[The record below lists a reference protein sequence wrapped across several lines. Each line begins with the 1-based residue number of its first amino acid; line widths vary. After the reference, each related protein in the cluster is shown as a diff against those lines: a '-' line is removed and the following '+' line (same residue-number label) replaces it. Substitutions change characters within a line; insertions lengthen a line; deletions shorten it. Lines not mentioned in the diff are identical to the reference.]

1 MFWAVDGDAVIV
13 EDFIFDYETSTYERD
28 IVHVWQ
34 SKNPVNELIYGYGG
48 VKLLPKNLT
57 LEMNVDTPDMT
68 TAISKKFKA
77 IPVISNITAF
87 DTDPFSTWKSAFRE
101 CVKLSSRIIDRQQD
115 EETQYRLDVW
125 CNESTDRYALDG
137 ANAGRDYGLAN
148 KNNLEALKMINDFTW
163 LEEQFDERCRKD

>member
-1 MFWAVDGDAVIV
+1 
-13 EDFIFDYETSTYERD
+13 
-28 IVHVWQ
+28 
-34 SKNPVNELIYGYGG
+34 
-48 VKLLPKNLT
+48 
-57 LEMNVDTPDMT
+57 MT

-125 CNESTDRYALDG
+125 CNESTDSYALDG
-137 ANAGRDYGLAN
+137 ARAGRDYGLEN
-148 KNNLEALKMINDFTW
+148 KNNLEALKMINDFINIY
-163 LEEQFDERCRKD
+163 